1 MSDANRV
8 GFGHHWDSTGL
19 RWFKEKNN
27 GSF

>member
-8 GFGHHWDSTGL
+8 GFRHHWHSTGL

>member
-8 GFGHHWDSTGL
+8 GFGHQWESTGV

-27 GSF
+27 ASF